1 MRGPHPGR
9 RHRAE
14 QRAGPARSG
23 VPERRRMSRLGGSF
37 RALALAFGIAAAL
50 AGPVGACTTALPPR
64 PVADYRA
71 AQIVVVGILE
81 RSDPNLV
88 VRVETRYRGPATAR
102 VVLRPGD
109 FVTWCPFPLG
119 VPEVGERVLLAVV
132 DPKDWQW
139 PNSATWA
146 VDDRGRIRNPMA
158 PWSGAPAPRTLAE
171 ALETMGIPP
180 DTATVAAPPL
190 PSGTPPPALPA
201 LLAGAVGLLVAA
213 GRFKV
218 RPRRV
223 SYERRSGAER
233 NNWRSEASHCGVAR
247 IDVPRGGA

>member
-1 MRGPHPGR
+1 
-9 RHRAE
+9 
-14 QRAGPARSG
+14 
-23 VPERRRMSRLGGSF
+23 MSRLGGSF
-37 RALALAFGIAAAL
+37 RALALAFGIATAL

-81 RSDPNLV
+81 QSDPTLV

-109 FVTWCPFPLG
+109 FLTWCPFPLG
-119 VPEVGERVLLAVV
+119 VPQVGERVLLAVV
-132 DPKDWQW
+132 DPEDWQW

-146 VDDRGRIRNPMA
+146 VDERGRIRDPMA

-171 ALETMGIPP
+171 ALKIMGIPP
-180 DTATVAAPPL
+180 DTATLGEPRD
-190 PSGTPPPALPA
+190 PSVTPPSALPALPA

-218 RPRRV
+218 RPQRV
-223 SYERRSGAER
+223 SYERRSAAER
-233 NNWRSEASHCGVAR
+233 NNRRSEASHCRVAR